1 MGLTELSRVPGCD
14 GQHLEGGGRG
24 RYHLVCVFGAERLA
38 TYVEHGVTGRKI
50 ASTRCR
56 VRAALSIGFSS
67 RLVADCLGGL
77 MLRIDARPGGY
88 FAQRIRG
95 GRGRGIAR
103 RAKSAS

>member
-1 MGLTELSRVPGCD
+1 MALTELSRVPGCD
-14 GQHLEGGGRG
+14 GPHLEGGGRG
-24 RYHLVCVFGAERLA
+24 RYHLVCASRAERLA
-38 TYVEHGVTGRKI
+38 TYVEHGCDGEEI

-56 VRAALSIGFSS
+56 VRAALSIGYSS

-77 MLRIDARPGGY
+77 MLRRGAQPGGY

-95 GRGRGIAR
+95 GLGRGIAR